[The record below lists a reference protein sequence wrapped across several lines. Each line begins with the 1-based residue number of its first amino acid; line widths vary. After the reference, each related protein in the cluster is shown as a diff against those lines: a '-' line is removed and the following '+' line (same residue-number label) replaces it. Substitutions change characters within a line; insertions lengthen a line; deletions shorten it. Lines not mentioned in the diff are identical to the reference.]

1 MNLKERFTSSLDS
14 LFLAMVMAWT
24 VTIAVALLQPEMQT
38 ERNGV
43 VEISFAD
50 PRRFADGELN

>member
-14 LFLAMVMAWT
+14 LFLAMAMAWT
-24 VTIAVALLQPEMQT
+24 VTIAVALLHPEMQT

-43 VEISFAD
+43 VEIHSLIPA
-50 PRRFADGELN
+50 ASQSGI

>member
-1 MNLKERFTSSLDS
+1 MNLKERFTNSLDA

-24 VTIAVALLQPEMQT
+24 VTIAVALLHPERQT

-43 VEISFAD
+43 VEIHSLIPA
-50 PRRFADGELN
+50 ASKTGI

>member
-14 LFLAMVMAWT
+14 LLLAMVMAWT
-24 VTIAVALLQPEMQT
+24 VTIAVALLHPEMQT

-43 VEISFAD
+43 VEIHSLIPVASQT
-50 PRRFADGELN
+50 GI

>member
-14 LFLAMVMAWT
+14 LFLAMVMVWT
-24 VTIAVALLQPEMQT
+24 VTIAIALLHPEMQT

-43 VEISFAD
+43 VEIYSLIPAAA
-50 PRRFADGELN
+50 RSGV

>member
-1 MNLKERFTSSLDS
+1 MNLKERFTNSLDS

-24 VTIAVALLQPEMQT
+24 VTIAVALLHPGMQP

-43 VEISFAD
+43 VEIHSLIPVASQT
-50 PRRFADGELN
+50 GI